1 MSLTQNEI
9 VGVLK
14 VATAYDGRQRGEA
27 DVIAWTDSAARA
39 EWTYSEA
46 LEAVKDHFAFDG
58 SWLSPATVTKRI
70 QAQREAAERA
80 RLSEIG
86 AAKRAALESVSSVP
100 ADPDR
105 VRSMVDTVAN
115 RLGWQRKATPTNPA
129 LAVAC
134 PHCHAAPGRPCARQ
148 IRRGHRAGQYTALKT
163 VHDSRPKPPTP
174 SRQRP
179 DDPALRTHERTTP

>member
-27 DVIAWTDSAARA
+27 DVMAWMDSAARA
-39 EWTYSEA
+39 EWTYPEA

-58 SWLSPATVTKRI
+58 GWLNPAVVTKRI
-70 QAQREAAERA
+70 AAKRDAAERA
-80 RLSEIG
+80 RLAEIG
-86 AAKRAALESVSSVP
+86 AAKRAEIESGTDGA

-105 VRSMVDTVAN
+105 VRSAIEAVAD
-115 RLGWQRKATPTNPA
+115 RLGWQRKPRRTHAA

-134 PHCHAAPGRPCARQ
+134 PHCQAAPGRPCARV
-148 IRRGHRAGQYTALKT
+148 IRRGHRAGEYVRLKN
-163 VHDSRPKPPTP
+163 VHDSRVDAAKNGD
-174 SRQRP
+174 R
-179 DDPALRTHERTTP
+179 